1 MTSTTKPSLV
11 RSLTSPP
18 STSSTPSTSLL
29 QQQQEGMT
37 WDKFVV
43 ATQKI
48 LFSGIRARD
57 LGVTIAVLVI
67 YAAAA
72 AYTLQANLKKS

>member
-1 MTSTTKPSLV
+1 
-11 RSLTSPP
+11 
-18 STSSTPSTSLL
+18 
-29 QQQQEGMT
+29 MT